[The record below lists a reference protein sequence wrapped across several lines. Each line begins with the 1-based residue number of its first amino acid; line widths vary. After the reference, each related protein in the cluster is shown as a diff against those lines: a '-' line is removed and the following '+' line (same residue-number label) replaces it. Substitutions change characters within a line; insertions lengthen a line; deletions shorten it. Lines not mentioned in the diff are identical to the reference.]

1 MRSAEAFAS
10 STWSGDALHLVCE
23 IATGRRRRQ
32 SFAVNSI
39 QFDRFLY
46 YRTKFF
52 KHLSF
57 VGAVTS
63 AVYQTGCAP
72 DVALVLF

>member
-1 MRSAEAFAS
+1 MRGAGASAS

-32 SFAVNSI
+32 SFAVDSI
-39 QFDRFLY
+39 QFDCYLN

-57 VGAVTS
+57 VSAVTS
-63 AVYQTGCAP
+63 AMYQTG
-72 DVALVLF
+72 ALPA